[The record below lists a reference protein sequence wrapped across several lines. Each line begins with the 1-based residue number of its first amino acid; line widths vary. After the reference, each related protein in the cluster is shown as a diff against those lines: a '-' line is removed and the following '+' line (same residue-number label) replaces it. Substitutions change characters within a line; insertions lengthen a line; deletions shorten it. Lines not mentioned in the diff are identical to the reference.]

1 MKKLL
6 TILSLAAVVTV
17 GMPTVVPADQF
28 DKDYARLV
36 SKWQH
41 DRDELVTQIVQ
52 TWLRGG
58 TVEAQ
63 SPDLQRL
70 VQLDVRLAT
79 DPTVELYVTAFSDP
93 NDKQLCINEIVLR
106 FLRNN
111 DIEFNS
117 ARLFEGRTF
126 YLLKEDARPNLGF
139 MNWDKKK

>member
-126 YLLKEDARPNLGF
+126 YLASG
-139 MNWDKKK
+139 M